1 MRIHSSVLLALT
13 LFTLMSAEKTSTPL
27 ASIQEL
33 RKKFEK
39 TEASK
44 QVPPKTKTIPAQ
56 AQQAQK
62 AAPIST
68 IPSISITPDNPV
80 SCTQEPCLDNSK
92 LLLQLNHNF
101 TTLTH
106 QALLQSPSFEPFLR
120 YDTQHLLDFS
130 EGKLSPQQDAD
141 EIELLREFIIS
152 KGVECGIPDMAARMD
167 KLDKKIVVLKPVFE
181 KIKPEHFNDFQAYQ
195 FAKD

>member
-1 MRIHSSVLLALT
+1 MSEQISIADIRTDYKKGVFMRIHSSVLLALT

-68 IPSISITPDNPV
+68 IPSISITSPNPNL
-80 SCTQEPCLDNSK
+80 PCR
-92 LLLQLNHNF
+92 
-101 TTLTH
+101 TII
-106 QALLQSPSFEPFLR
+106 PSVIRLG
-120 YDTQHLLDFS
+120 S
-130 EGKLSPQQDAD
+130 SA
-141 EIELLREFIIS
+141 IIS
-152 KGVECGIPDMAARMD
+152 T
-167 KLDKKIVVLKPVFE
+167 F
-181 KIKPEHFNDFQAYQ
+181 
-195 FAKD
+195 